1 MKTLPAPAGLLEPDL
16 IEQAELVGQ
25 QWAERWFERA
35 EREQRALVGGW
46 PGTMSEARAQVVRA
60 VVPWLRERGRWPTFD
75 VTNFEATAR
84 IVYSTARTA
93 WRQRS
98 VADPPFPHAPARG

>member
-1 MKTLPAPAGLLEPDL
+1 MTRALVSIEALDPDL
-16 IEQAELVGQ
+16 RTQAELVGLE
-25 QWAERWFERA
+25 WAERWFDWA

-60 VVPWLRERGRWPTFD
+60 LVPWLRERGRWPTAE

-84 IVYSTARTA
+84 IVYSTARAA

-98 VADPPFPHAPARG
+98 VAEPPLPISG